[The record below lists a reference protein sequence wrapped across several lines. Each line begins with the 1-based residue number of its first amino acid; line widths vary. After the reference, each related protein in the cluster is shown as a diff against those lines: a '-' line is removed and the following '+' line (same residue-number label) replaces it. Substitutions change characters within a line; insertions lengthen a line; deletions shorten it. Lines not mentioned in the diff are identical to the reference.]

1 MISAFNDS
9 LTVFPNREALSL
21 FLRTHA
27 LAVLAAA
34 TLLLLGS
41 CDDSQ
46 TSAPLKPPVK
56 LETVEV
62 GYHYAVIALEV
73 EDFHEGDTYVVG
85 RNGAPW
91 FQGRLRAH
99 RTSLTDTLL
108 LPSRRYKYTAT
119 ITHADG
125 SLHHAP
131 VMYVASRDSSTHDWI
146 YTVERWGASGCHL
159 HDLLVIDPDT
169 NIWVAGDLRVAGP
182 DGRAIGDYTVGHWDG
197 KTWKFMTQ
205 PDGGALGKKFI
216 VQLAD
221 GRMFTNRNFSIFDG
235 KTWSSPE
242 FQGPTMGHDYAVRT
256 SEGTHIAGGG
266 PRTWNLWDGSQGG
279 TIKHLAPPEP
289 WQVVDMYTEGD
300 HVIATMI
307 ESSFSPQWRV
317 YDQYKGV
324 FTRLLRAGFLEH
336 EFIISAW
343 MARDAVVSA
352 YCGTGGMILEG
363 PVSPIHTDAYNA
375 DRYVVWM
382 VRGSSSNNI
391 WFGSS
396 GNRIIHYNGS
406 SFRFFTIPN
415 LEPDNTGFIEIW
427 VTDDRFVI
435 AGPGGVILRG
445 RRNH

>member
-1 MISAFNDS
+1 MRGGKSDM
-9 LTVFPNREALSL
+9 ALL
-21 FLRTHA
+21 FLRMQA

-46 TSAPLKPPVK
+46 TSAPQKPPVK

-108 LPSRRYKYTAT
+108 LPSRRYKYTAS
-119 ITHADG
+119 ITRADG

-131 VMYVASRDSSTHDWI
+131 VMYIASRDSSTHDWS

-221 GRMFTNRNFSIFDG
+221 GRMFTNRPVSIFDG
-235 KTWSSPE
+235 KAWSSAGFPSGLTLG
-242 FQGPTMGHDYAVRT
+242 QSNAVRT
-256 SEGTHIAGGG
+256 SEGIHIAGEAGA
-266 PRTWNLWDGSQGG
+266 RSWHVWDG
-279 TIKHLAPPEP
+279 
-289 WQVVDMYTEGD
+289 
-300 HVIATMI
+300 
-307 ESSFSPQWRV
+307 R
-317 YDQYKGV
+317 
-324 FTRLLRAGFLEH
+324 
-336 EFIISAW
+336 
-343 MARDAVVSA
+343 
-352 YCGTGGMILEG
+352 TGGG
-363 PVSPIHTDAYNA
+363 D
-375 DRYVVWM
+375 
-382 VRGSSSNNI
+382 
-391 WFGSS
+391 
-396 GNRIIHYNGS
+396 
-406 SFRFFTIPN
+406 
-415 LEPDNTGFIEIW
+415 
-427 VTDDRFVI
+427 
-435 AGPGGVILRG
+435 
-445 RRNH
+445 

>member
-1 MISAFNDS
+1 MISITRGS
-9 LTVFPNREALSL
+9 KLLL
-21 FLRTHA
+21 Y
-27 LAVLAAA
+27 LAVAP
-34 TLLLLGS
+34 LLLLGS

-46 TSAPLKPPVK
+46 TSAPQKPPVK

-182 DGRAIGDYTVGHWDG
+182 DGNAAGGGTIGHWDG
-197 KTWKFMTQ
+197 RTWKFMNQ
-205 PDGGALGKKFI
+205 ADGAGIGKKFI

-221 GRMFTNRNFSIFDG
+221 GRMFTNRPVSIFDG
-235 KTWSSPE
+235 KTWVSAGFPSGLTLG
-242 FQGPTMGHDYAVRT
+242 QDNAVRT
-256 SEGTHIAGGG
+256 SEGIHIAGEAGA
-266 PRTWNLWDGSQGG
+266 RAWHVWDGSPGG
-279 TIKHLAPPEP
+279 TIKRLIPPEP
-289 WQVVDMYTEGD
+289 WQVIDIYAEGD
-300 HVIATMI
+300 HVIATLI
-307 ESSFSPQWRV
+307 ESGPSREWRV

-324 FTRLLRAGFLEH
+324 FTRLFWEDHLGQ
-336 EFIISAW
+336 EFALSSWI
-343 MARDAVVSA
+343 ARDASVA
-352 YCGTGGMILEG
+352 AFAGTSGMILEG
-363 PVSPIHTDAYNA
+363 PL
-375 DRYVVWM
+375 RYKQTETPYAIWRA
-382 VRGSSSNNI
+382 RGSSSSNI

-396 GNRIIHYNGS
+396 GNQIIHYNGS
-406 SFRFFTIPN
+406 SFRYFSIPN
-415 LEPDNTGFIEIW
+415 LAPDNDAFTEIW